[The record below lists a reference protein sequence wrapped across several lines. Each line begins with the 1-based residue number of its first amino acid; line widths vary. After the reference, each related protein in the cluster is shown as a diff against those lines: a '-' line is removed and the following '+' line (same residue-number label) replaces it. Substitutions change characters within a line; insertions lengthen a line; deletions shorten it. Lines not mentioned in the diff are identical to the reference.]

1 VIDQSQLGILVRG
14 ERYGPHE
21 RKYRHQDGYEVPVR
35 ISALILEKSG
45 ELCVWS
51 NIEDI
56 SEQKQVIVELQQAK
70 RKADEANLAKSQF
83 LANMSHEL
91 RTPMN
96 AIIGYSEML
105 EDEFRD
111 LGELDLLPDLKK
123 IHTAGKHLLGLIN
136 DILDI
141 SKIEAGK
148 MDLYLET
155 FDLAAMIEN
164 IVTTIQP
171 LIENKANTL
180 KVIAQENLGEIHSDL
195 TKMRQILLN
204 LLGNSSKFT
213 EQGLIT
219 LTVTRTFE
227 VDRDWIV
234 FHICDDGIGMTAEQQ
249 AKLFQSFTQAE
260 ALTTKRYGGT
270 GLGLTIS
277 KHFSEMLGGT
287 ITVASEFGKGSCFT
301 MRLPARLVVRKARNP
316 ENNGS
321 ESQNEAIRLP
331 TEEGIILV
339 IDDDVA
345 VRRLLKTYLSKV
357 GYQVAVAASGLE
369 GLQLAKKL
377 RPHAITLDVMMPGLD
392 GWEILTRLKA
402 DNELAHIP
410 VIMLTM
416 MEDKDIGYALG
427 AAEYLMKPVSREQL
441 IKVLRKYRSGKP
453 SCCTVLL
460 VEDDTVTR
468 EMMNRMLSKAGWQ
481 VIEAVNGRIA
491 LERLKIYQPNLILLD
506 LMMPEMDGFEF
517 ISHFRKQSK
526 WSAIPVV
533 VLTAKE
539 ISIEDR
545 LWLNNRVDTVFQ
557 KGAYSREELL
567 GELRQLLVNAVS
579 RQILTDSESK

>member
-1 VIDQSQLGILVRG
+1 
-14 ERYGPHE
+14 
-21 RKYRHQDGYEVPVR
+21 
-35 ISALILEKSG
+35 
-45 ELCVWS
+45 
-51 NIEDI
+51 
-56 SEQKQVIVELQQAK
+56 ELQQAK

-105 EDEFRD
+105 EEEFRD
-111 LGELDLLPDLKK
+111 LGELELLPDLKK

-155 FDLAAMIEN
+155 FDLAAMIDN
-164 IVTTIQP
+164 VATTIQP

-180 KVIAQENLGEIHSDL
+180 KVIPQENLGEIHSDL
-195 TKMRQILLN
+195 TKVRQILLN
-204 LLGNSSKFT
+204 LLGNASKFT

-219 LTVTRTFE
+219 LTVTRRFE
-227 VDRDWIV
+227 GDRDWIIFSV
-234 FHICDDGIGMTAEQQ
+234 CDDGIGMTAEQQ
-249 AKLFQSFTQAE
+249 AKLFQNFTQAE
-260 ALTTKRYGGT
+260 ASTTKKYGGT

-277 KHFSEMLGGT
+277 KHFAEMLGGT
-287 ITVASEFGKGSCFT
+287 ITVTSEFGKGSCFT
-301 MRLPARLVVRKARNP
+301 MRLPAWLILHKPHKVAKDSDNP
-316 ENNGS
+316 DEVT
-321 ESQNEAIRLP
+321 QLP

-345 VRRLLKTYLSKV
+345 VRRMLKTYLSKV
-357 GYQVAVAASGLE
+357 GYQVAVAANGIE

-392 GWEILTRLKA
+392 GWEVLTRLKA
-402 DNELAHIP
+402 DNELAYIP

-453 SCCTVLL
+453 TCCTVML
-460 VEDDTVTR
+460 VEDDNVTR
-468 EMMNRMLSKAGWQ
+468 EMMSRMLSKAGWQ
-481 VIEAVNGRIA
+481 VVEAVNGRVA
-491 LERLKIYQPNLILLD
+491 LEHLETYQPNLILLD

-517 ISHFRKQSK
+517 ITHLRQQDR
-526 WSAIPVV
+526 WNLIPVV
-533 VLTAKE
+533 VLTAKD

-557 KGAYSREELL
+557 KGAYGREELL
-567 GELRQLLVNAVS
+567 TELRQLLVNAVS
-579 RQILTDSESK
+579 HQILADTEPS